1 MTIGRRLALAFS
13 TILVLL
19 AVNQAIQLWSAS
31 LRTASVAA
39 LNRALQRQIVL
50 ADVKQRVGDLYKQ
63 MSLLA
68 QVETAP
74 GQATPDIDSPA
85 PAIDRA
91 AADIARLVTLTDPA
105 DLAPVVELQKA
116 YAQLGE
122 DWKRSYDY
130 MGSEQAF
137 AVAFQIK
144 ADPLGRRVLLQLVPE
159 LQTQV
164 TERAVQAQARFAA
177 VTRLTTRVG
186 LSIFVLSM
194 IVSIAVAYRLA
205 RHLRTRLAD
214 LAHGA
219 SAIAAMDLSYR
230 IPVTSRDDEL
240 AAVAGTFNEMAESLA
255 AAQAHLAARNEEIL
269 QQQKVAQGLL
279 LNILPEQV
287 AAELA
292 ARGEVAP
299 RYFED
304 VTILFTD
311 FVGFTL
317 ATEKLAAEEVVTV
330 LHGFFKAFDEIIARY
345 GLEKMK
351 TIGDS
356 YFCVGGLPVRTPSHP
371 VDATLAAF
379 EMIREVESRALPDG
393 SRWQVRIGLHTG
405 PVVAGVVG
413 SRKFAFDVWGDTV
426 NLGSRMES
434 GGSPNRIN
442 VSAAVHQR
450 IKDFFVME
458 NRGRILTK
466 EKKALEMYSVVGVLP
481 MLAGGGEAPPP
492 AFARRYRTYFDKDL
506 AAFPA
511 CLLTDGAVSPPP
523 EAADVAPADVES
535 GA

>member
-13 TILVLL
+13 TILALL

-31 LRTASVAA
+31 LRTASVAT

-50 ADVKQRVGDLYKQ
+50 GDIKQQVGDLYKQ

-68 QVETAP
+68 QIETTP
-74 GQATPDIDSPA
+74 GQPTPGTDSPA
-85 PAIDRA
+85 PAIDHA
-91 AADIARLVTLTDPA
+91 AGDIARLVALTDPA
-105 DLAPVVELQKA
+105 DLAPVQELQKA
-116 YAQLGE
+116 YAELAE

-144 ADPLGRRVLLQLVPE
+144 ADPLGRRVLLQLVPQ
-159 LQTQV
+159 LQQQV
-164 TERAVQAQARFAA
+164 TERAIQAQARFTE

-186 LSIFVLSM
+186 LSIFGVSM
-194 IVSIAVAYRLA
+194 IISIAVAYRLA
-205 RHLRTRLAD
+205 RHLRTRLAE
-214 LAHGA
+214 LARGA
-219 SAIAAMDLSYR
+219 SAIAAMDLDYR
-230 IPVTSRDDEL
+230 IPVSSQDDEL
-240 AAVAGTFNEMAESLA
+240 GAVAGTFNEMAESLA
-255 AAQAHLAARNEEIL
+255 SAQADLAARNEEIL
-269 QQQKVAQGLL
+269 QQQQAAQGLL

-292 ARGEVAP
+292 AKGEVAP

-317 ATEKLAAEEVVTV
+317 ATEKLAAEDVVTV
-330 LHGFFKAFDEIIARY
+330 LHDFFKTFDDIVARY

-356 YFCVGGLPVRTPSHP
+356 YFCVGGLPTRTASHP

-379 EMIREVESRALPDG
+379 EMIHAVQSRRLPDG

-466 EKKALEMYSVVGVLP
+466 EKKALEMYSVLGVQPLLVGE
-481 MLAGGGEAPPP
+481 GDAPPP
-492 AFARRYRTYFDKDL
+492 AFARRYRTYFDRDL
-506 AAFPA
+506 EAFPA
-511 CLLTDGAVSPPP
+511 CLLDDRT
-523 EAADVAPADVES
+523 VAPAPPPPLDIT
-535 GA
+535 AADA